1 RFLPELKSL
10 HCGSDVTVLFRLSV
24 PGGRSGLASHWGV
37 RIKGTSASRRNP
49 SRSMADTK
57 PRLYGVGVKALRL
70 QVVAAVAGVELDV
83 PCFTEGLT
91 NQTPAYLR
99 LSPEGAFP
107 LLVTPDG
114 AAHAAPAPAL
124 KALIGGG
131 AAAAKWLDWAA
142 ATDAFVPGWID
153 GLLGQAP
160 YSEATA
166 ASASNRFRAHLAAL
180 ESALAASPYATL
192 GAGAAV
198 DAAVAMSVFVFY
210 VTVMDEKLR
219 SELPKTSAFLASVY
233 GSPAVQAALKG
244 LPVAA
249 PAAAMAPGAASPLA
263 AFESVLTQPWSGAR
277 TRAAFNEFFETKGHT
292 YWASSSVVPHN
303 DPTLLFTNAGMNQ
316 FKPVF
321 LGTVDPNSD
330 MGKMKRACNSQKC
343 IRAGGKHNDLDDV
356 GKDVYHHTFF
366 EMLGNWSFGDY
377 FKEEAISWAWEL
389 LTKWYKLPAE
399 RLYATYFRGDPSQGL
414 PADDEAR
421 EIWLRFLPES
431 RVLPYGNKENFWEMG
446 DQGPCG
452 PCTEIH
458 FDRIGGRDAAELV
471 NADDPNVLEI
481 WNNVFIQ
488 FNREPDGSLKS
499 LPAKHVD
506 TGMGLERITSVL
518 QGKMSNYATDV
529 FGPIFDA
536 IQQVTGART
545 YTDKVGKDDVDGVD
559 MAYRVVADHIRT
571 LSFSIADGARPG
583 NEGRDYVL
591 RRILRRAV
599 RYGRETLGAKEG
611 FFAGLVDVV
620 VANFGGFFP
629 ELVRQRDTIYSV
641 LREEEA
647 AFSRTL
653 VKGIERF
660 KKAATSATDHKIPG
674 SEAFVLW
681 DTYGFPVDLTQL
693 MAEERGMT
701 VDMAGYEAAMNEAR
715 EKSRQ
720 GGKKAAGTGIKFEA
734 EATGWL
740 QAKGVPLTN
749 DAPKYG
755 SSDVTARVLAI
766 LTPAGFVESSAE
778 AADAD
783 GPVGLVF
790 DATSFYAESGGQIG
804 DTGAVRGPDGASL
817 VVSDCQVAAGYV
829 LHVGEASGSFRVGDQ
844 VTVAVDYE
852 RRGLIKPNHTFTH
865 VLNFALKS
873 TLGEHVDQK
882 GSIVLPDK
890 LRFDFSNAGPVEA
903 AQLAAVEKIC
913 REAVA
918 AALPVYGNEVPL
930 AQARAINGLRAV
942 FGEVYPDPVRVVS
955 IGRAVEELLAD
966 PAAATNAAFS
976 IEFCGGTHLS
986 NTAEAEAFALL
997 SEEGIAKGV
1006 RRIVAVTRGEAVR
1019 AIEAAARM
1027 RAELAAIAALP
1038 DEQLEKAC
1046 KAFKESVDAAV
1057 IPAADKAALRE
1068 ELAALGRRVVEYQK
1082 AAAAANKALAA
1093 EKAVVAADA
1102 AVAAGKAF
1110 VVGRLDVGLDTKAT
1124 AEACAAITAKHPTLA
1139 ALFVSV
1145 DAEKGKALAYAG
1157 VPDALISKIKANE
1170 WVSAALAPLGGKGG
1184 GKPGSAQG
1192 QGPNVEKAEEALA
1205 VAAAFAEA
1213 KLQ

>member
-1 RFLPELKSL
+1 
-10 HCGSDVTVLFRLSV
+10 
-24 PGGRSGLASHWGV
+24 
-37 RIKGTSASRRNP
+37 
-49 SRSMADTK
+49 MADTK

-70 QVVAAVAGVELDV
+70 QVVASVAGVELDV
-83 PCFTEGLT
+83 PSFTEGLT
-91 NQTPAYLR
+91 NATPAYLR

-114 AAHAAPAPAL
+114 SAHAAAGPAL
-124 KALIGGG
+124 KALLGPS
-131 AAAAKWLDWAA
+131 AAATKWADWAA

-153 GLLGQAP
+153 GLLGKTP
-160 YSEATA
+160 YDAAAAATA
-166 ASASNRFRAHLAAL
+166 AAGLRSHLDAL
-180 ESALAASPYATL
+180 ESALAASPYGTL
-192 GAGAAV
+192 GAGAAA
-198 DAAVAMSVFVFY
+198 DAAVAMSLFVFY
-210 VTVMDEKLR
+210 VTVFDPKLR
-219 SELPKTSAFLASVY
+219 GDLPKTAAFLASVY

-244 LPVAA
+244 AA
-249 PAAAMAPGAASPLA
+249 VTPAAAAPSGPLAPSPLE
-263 AFESVLTQPWSGAR
+263 AFEGVLTQPWSGAR

-377 FKEEAISWAWEL
+377 FKEEAITWAWEL
-389 LTKWYKLPAE
+389 LTKWYKLPAD
-399 RLYATYFRGDPSQGL
+399 RLYATYFRGDAAQGL

-458 FDRIGGRDAAELV
+458 FDRIGGRDAAALV

-488 FNREPDGSLKS
+488 FNREPDGSLKT

-518 QGKMSNYATDV
+518 QGKMSNYATDL

-536 IQQVTGART
+536 IQAVTGART
-545 YTDKVGKDDVDGVD
+545 YTDKAGGGGTGRGAGRGEIGKDDADGVD

-620 VANFGGFFP
+620 VQHFGGFFP
-629 ELVRQRDTIYSV
+629 ELVRQRDTIFNV

-660 KKAATSATDHKIPG
+660 KKAAASSTDSKISG

-693 MAEERGMT
+693 MAEERGMS
-701 VDMAGYEAAMNEAR
+701 VDMAGYEAAMAEAK

-720 GGKKAAGTGIKFEA
+720 GGKKAAGAGIKFEA

-755 SSDVTARVLAI
+755 SSDASARVLAI
-766 LTPAGFVESSAE
+766 LTPGGFVTSTEE

-783 GPVGLVF
+783 GPMGLVL
-790 DATSFYAESGGQIG
+790 DVTSFYAESGGQIG
-804 DTGAVRGPDGASL
+804 DTGAVRGPDGAAL
-817 VVSDCQVAAGYV
+817 VVSDCQVAAGFV
-829 LHVGEASGSFRVGDQ
+829 LHVGEVSGAFKVGDA
-844 VTVAVDYE
+844 VTACVDYE
-852 RRGLIKPNHTFTH
+852 RRALIKPNHTFTH
-865 VLNFALKS
+865 VLNYALK
-873 TLGEHVDQK
+873 TILGDHVDQK

-913 REAVA
+913 RDAVA
-918 AALPVYGNEVPL
+918 AGLPVFGQEVPL
-930 AQARAINGLRAV
+930 AQAKGINGLRAV
-942 FGEVYPDPVRVVS
+942 FGEVYPDPVRVVA
-955 IGRAVEELLAD
+955 IGRSVDELLAD
-966 PAAATNAAFS
+966 PAAEANAAYS
-976 IEFCGGTHLS
+976 VEFCGGTHLS
-986 NTAEAEAFALL
+986 NTKEAEAFALL

-1006 RRIVAVTRGEAVR
+1006 RRIVAVTRGEAER
-1019 AIEAAARM
+1019 AIAAAAKL
-1027 RAELAAIAALP
+1027 RAELATIAALP
-1038 DEQLEKAC
+1038 DADLEKAT
-1046 KAFKESVDAAV
+1046 KAFKETVDAAV
-1057 IPAADKAALRE
+1057 IPAADKAGLRD

-1082 AAAAANKALAA
+1082 AAAAANKALATQ
-1093 EKAVVAADA
+1093 KAVEAADA
-1102 AVAAGKAF
+1102 AVAAGKPYVAA
-1110 VVGRLDVGLDTKAT
+1110 RLDVGLDTKAT
-1124 AEACAAITAKHPTLA
+1124 TEACSAIAAKHPTLA

-1145 DAEKGKALAYAG
+1145 DADKGKALAYAA
-1157 VPDALISKIKANE
+1157 VPDAITAKLKANE
-1170 WVSAALAPLGGKGG
+1170 WVSAALGPLGGKGG
-1184 GKPGSAQG
+1184 GKANSAQG
-1192 QGPNVEKAEEALA
+1192 QGPNVDKADEALA
-1205 VAAAFAEA
+1205 AAEAFAQG
-1213 KLQ
+1213 KL

>member
-1 RFLPELKSL
+1 MV
-10 HCGSDVTVLFRLSV
+10 D
-24 PGGRSGLASHWGV
+24 A
-37 RIKGTSASRRNP
+37 
-49 SRSMADTK
+49 K

-83 PCFTEGLT
+83 PPFTEGLT
-91 NQTPAYLR
+91 NQTPAYLA
-99 LSPEGAFP
+99 LDAEGTFP
-107 LLVTPDG
+107 LLVTSAGTPLASAG
-114 AAHAAPAPAL
+114 PAL
-124 KALIGGG
+124 KELLGSSV
-131 AAAAKWLDWAA
+131 AAAKWADWS
-142 ATDAFVPGWID
+142 ATADVFVPGWIN
-153 GLLGQAP
+153 GLLGLAQVDD
-160 YSEATA
+160 A
-166 ASASNRFRAHLAAL
+166 AAVSAANGFRAHLNLL
-180 ESALAASPYATL
+180 ETDLATSRFATL
-192 GAGAAV
+192 GGGAAV
-198 DAAVAMSVFVFY
+198 DAAVAMSLFVFY
-210 VTVMDEKLR
+210 LTVFDENLR
-219 SELPKTSAFLASVY
+219 AEFPKTGAFLATVY
-233 GSPAVQAALKG
+233 ASPAVQAALG
-244 LPVAA
+244 GVEVAP
-249 PAAAMAPGAASPLA
+249 PAAVLQSGDASPLA
-263 AFESVLTQPWSGAR
+263 AFDSVLTQPWSGAR
-277 TRAAFNEFFETKGHT
+277 TRAAFNEFFETKAHT
-292 YWASSSVVPHN
+292 YWASGSVVPLN

-330 MGKMKRACNSQKC
+330 MGKLKRACNSQKC

-389 LTKWYKLPAE
+389 LTKWYNLPAD
-399 RLYATYFRGDPSQGL
+399 RLYATYFRGDTSQGL

-458 FDRIGGRDAAELV
+458 FDRIGGRDAADLV

-488 FNREPDGSLKS
+488 FNREPDGSLKT

-518 QGKMSNYATDV
+518 QGKMSNYATDL
-529 FGPIFDA
+529 FGPIFDV
-536 IQQVTGART
+536 IQQVTGARS
-545 YTDKVGKDDVDGVD
+545 YTDKIGKDDVDGVD

-599 RYGRETLGAKEG
+599 RYGREKLGAKEG

-629 ELVRQRDTIYSV
+629 ELVKQRDTIYSV

-660 KKAATSATDHKIPG
+660 KKAALAATDNKVPG
-674 SEAFVLW
+674 YEAFVLW

-701 VDMAGYEAAMNEAR
+701 VDMPAYEAALNEAR

-720 GGKKAAGTGIKFEA
+720 GGKKTAGVGIKFEA

-755 SSDVTARVLAI
+755 NSDVHAKVLAI
-766 LTPAGFVESSAE
+766 LTPGGFVTSTAE
-778 AADAD
+778 AADPD
-783 GPVGLVF
+783 GPMGLVL
-790 DATSFYAESGGQIG
+790 DITSFYAESGGQVG
-804 DTGAVRGPDGASL
+804 DTGAIRGPEGAAL
-817 VVSDCQVAAGYV
+817 VVTDCQVAAGFV
-829 LHVGEASGSFRVGDQ
+829 LHVGEASVAPFRVGDE
-844 VTVAVDYE
+844 VTVSVEYE

-873 TLGEHVDQK
+873 ILGDHVDQK

-890 LRFDFSNAGPVEA
+890 LRFDFSNAGPVETG
-903 AQLAAVEKIC
+903 QLAAVEKIC
-913 REAVA
+913 REAVLA
-918 AALPVYGNEVPL
+918 SMPVFSGEVPL

-955 IGRAVEELLAD
+955 IGRAVDELLVDPRDAANAD
-966 PAAATNAAFS
+966 FA

-986 NTAEAEAFALL
+986 NTSEAEAFALL
-997 SEEGIAKGV
+997 SEEGIAKGI
-1006 RRIVAVTRGEAVR
+1006 RRIVAVTRNEAVK
-1019 AIEAAARM
+1019 AIEEAARLKH
-1027 RAELAAIAALP
+1027 ELAGIAALP
-1038 DEQLEKAC
+1038 DDQLEKAI
-1046 KAFKESVDAAV
+1046 KAFKETVDAAM
-1057 IPAADKAALRE
+1057 IPAVDKAALRD
-1068 ELAALGRRVVEYQK
+1068 ELGVLGRRVVEFQK

-1093 EKAVVAADA
+1093 ERAVAVADAVVAA
-1102 AVAAGKAF
+1102 GKTF
-1110 VVGRLDVGLDTKAT
+1110 VVDRLDVGLDTRAIG
-1124 AEACAAITAKHPTLA
+1124 EACSAISAKHPLLA
-1139 ALFVSV
+1139 ALFISV
-1145 DAEKGKALAYAG
+1145 DSEKGKALAYAS
-1157 VPDALISKIKANE
+1157 VPDVATDKLKANE
-1170 WVSAALAPLGGKGG
+1170 WVSTALGPLGGKGG
-1184 GKPGSAQG
+1184 GKANNAQG

-1205 VAAAFAEA
+1205 AATAFAES